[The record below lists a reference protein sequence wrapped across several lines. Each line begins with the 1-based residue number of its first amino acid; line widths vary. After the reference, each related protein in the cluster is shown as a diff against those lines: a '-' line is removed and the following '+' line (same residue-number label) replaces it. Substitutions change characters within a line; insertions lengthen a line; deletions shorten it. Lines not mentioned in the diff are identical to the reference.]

1 VIYIFRPKIV
11 HNVALKPALYG
22 TLIARLFALQTVN
35 AINGFGYIFTSNH
48 LKAKILKPFVK
59 LALKLILNHKS
70 VRVLVQNTQDF
81 EDCQSLLPKAKISL
95 ILGSGVDTKT
105 FFPVSH
111 DGVFTFTL
119 VARMLWSKGVGE
131 FVDAAKIF
139 KKLYPAKQVR
149 FLLVVSPDEQN
160 PESIPLDT
168 LKTWHA
174 EAVVEWRE
182 YEEDIQSIYAQSN
195 VAVLPSYREG
205 MSKSLLEAMACGLPI
220 ITSDARGCA
229 DIVSEGNGIKV
240 PVKNVDA
247 LTNAFDVLFSDFD
260 LVQKLGL
267 QSRADAERL
276 YCLGR
281 INSAVIKL
289 YKETQKNS
297 E

>member
-1 VIYIFRPKIV
+1 
-11 HNVALKPALYG
+11 
-22 TLIARLFALQTVN
+22 
-35 AINGFGYIFTSNH
+35 
-48 LKAKILKPFVK
+48 
-59 LALKLILNHKS
+59 
-70 VRVLVQNTQDF
+70 
-81 EDCQSLLPKAKISL
+81 
-95 ILGSGVDTKT
+95 
-105 FFPVSH
+105 
-111 DGVFTFTL
+111 
-119 VARMLWSKGVGE
+119 M
-131 FVDAAKIF
+131 
-139 KKLYPAKQVR
+139 
-149 FLLVVSPDEQN
+149 
-160 PESIPLDT
+160 DT